1 MGPHAWRREG
11 QGGPGRGT
19 TLISCWEGAE
29 LPGSVVWKNVP
40 IPTPAGGHALR
51 QSICLD
57 FSPPDSQDWL
67 LSLGIS
73 QGNSLL
79 ALPVRSRVG
88 RLGKAAEAFGGRRA
102 QGRHAGQ
109 VGQVDHSTAV
119 PYRVGAGG
127 TSPPLVPAPFH
138 LSGCD
143 PVRSWLLRGRF
154 ACCCLPAFPSCRQG
168 CRLPRQEMIPLCL
181 EPCRASTTC

>member
-51 QSICLD
+51 QSIHLD

-67 LSLGIS
+67 LSLSIS
-73 QGNSLL
+73 QGSSPL

-88 RLGKAAEAFGGRRA
+88 RLGKAAGAFGGRSA

-109 VGQVDHSTAV
+109 VGQGDRSTAV

-127 TSPPLVPAPFH
+127 TSPPWSQPHFTRRAAILCAPGSC
-138 LSGCD
+138 L
-143 PVRSWLLRGRF
+143 
-154 ACCCLPAFPSCRQG
+154 AALPAAASLPSLLAVRDVG
-168 CRLPRQEMIPLCL
+168 YLDRR
-181 EPCRASTTC
+181 